1 MFVVF
6 SGDDRFAVLFGG
18 GQWQTGGR
26 FQSDRRST
34 KDPVKIGAIPLVAR
48 IVVETCNAAERPS
61 IIPVEVAA
69 AAAAAAAAAGALLVA
84 TAVVSHHGRETKNMD
99 GNVRG

>member
-61 IIPVEVAA
+61 IIPVDV

-84 TAVVSHHGRETKNMD
+84 TAVVSHHGSGRETKNMD